1 MMCSNV
7 SYLRAPDMLKQ
18 KCLIR
23 IELHENFSVS
33 LISHNIIFR
42 SFTVNFYD
50 EILSKLGTKVILV
63 MYRIFTVHITL
74 AGRVSHERL
83 ERFFPKDKN
92 QPEIRFIIKMIFE
105 RNIKHLAHRDLKIFR
120 ATELE
125 NFLNQLFL
133 TAKSKVG

>member
-83 ERFFPKDKN
+83 ERFFQKIKTNPK
-92 QPEIRFIIKMIFE
+92 F
-105 RNIKHLAHRDLKIFR
+105 A
-120 ATELE
+120 
-125 NFLNQLFL
+125 
-133 TAKSKVG
+133 S